1 MSNKGSCG
9 AGNLSRAVC
18 GGLTRA
24 LSWMQGSLDALFIRS
39 SGLNDKTDLWE
50 VHSGQEAQPA
60 NSFIRL
66 TVVQMVERNTIGF
79 A

>member
-1 MSNKGSCG
+1 MRIVAVQEIW
-9 AGNLSRAVC
+9 AGLHAEERP
-18 GGLTRA
+18 GYL
-24 LSWMQGSLDALFIRS
+24 LDAGQSGWAVILS

-50 VHSGQEAQPA
+50 EHSGQEVQPA

>member
-1 MSNKGSCG
+1 
-9 AGNLSRAVC
+9 
-18 GGLTRA
+18 
-24 LSWMQGSLDALFIRS
+24 MQGSLDALFIRS

-79 A
+79 AKLPLKHKNRKERKVSGFFLLRTSIT

>member
-1 MSNKGSCG
+1 MW
-9 AGNLSRAVC
+9 R
-18 GGLTRA
+18 TD
-24 LSWMQGSLDALFIRS
+24 QGSLVDAGQSGCSVIRS